1 PRRNDPRIHGR
12 CMTAQVLAPHRRTAR
27 PACATTSLTHLYAPR
42 RGAPESPVH
51 AGRLTPRRI
60 RAGVPMGLHGKIAI
74 VTGASAGIG
83 RAYALALAGAG
94 ATVIGAARTLGR
106 LGGEPER
113 NTLEE
118 VVQAGEALPGRI
130 HARVCDVELEADITR
145 MISETAANFG
155 PV

>member
-1 PRRNDPRIHGR
+1 RPLQHAPAASRPRLTPARNQQPLSGRAIPRSHAASPTGPPRRTDPRIHGR

-74 VTGASAGIG
+74 DTGASAGVG
-83 RAYALALAGAG
+83 GAYA
-94 ATVIGAARTLGR
+94 R
-106 LGGEPER
+106 
-113 NTLEE
+113 
-118 VVQAGEALPGRI
+118 
-130 HARVCDVELEADITR
+130 
-145 MISETAANFG
+145 
-155 PV
+155 